1 MGLRLDGFIADIRS
15 LTNGVSRVTL
25 TKQLKLRQLLNKLEA
40 LIMATQ
46 EDLLAAVAAGK
57 AELLAT
63 VESEKVQTLE
73 KVAALDA
80 KIVELEAVIAA
91 GGDTQPAI
99 DALKAAN
106 DEVKAAVEGIT
117 V

>member
-1 MGLRLDGFIADIRS
+1 
-15 LTNGVSRVTL
+15 
-25 TKQLKLRQLLNKLEA
+25 
-40 LIMATQ
+40 MATQ

-57 AELLAT
+57 DELLKT
-63 VESEKVQTLE
+63 VEAEKVQTLE
-73 KVAALDA
+73 KVSALDA
-80 KIVELEAVIAA
+80 KIAELEAVIAA

-106 DEVKAAVEGIT
+106 DEVKASVEGIT